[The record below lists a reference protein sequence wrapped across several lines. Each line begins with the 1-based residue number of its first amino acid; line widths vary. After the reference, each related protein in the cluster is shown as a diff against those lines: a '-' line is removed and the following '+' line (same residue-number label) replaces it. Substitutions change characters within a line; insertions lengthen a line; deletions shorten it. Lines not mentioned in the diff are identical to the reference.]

1 MRRRGLLIMSLGF
14 IVIMASPANAGAT
27 DIRTGLLVLGLTV
40 VIIGFIFY
48 RKDKKAYEHAEALK
62 KAKDVTAADQAAKT
76 DNATDQEKVIKK

>member
-40 VIIGFIFY
+40 VIIGFIF
-48 RKDKKAYEHAEALK
+48 
-62 KAKDVTAADQAAKT
+62 TAKT
-76 DNATDQEKVIKK
+76 RRLTSMLRHLKRLKM